1 MRWLDGITD
10 SMDMSLGKLRKLAM
24 DREARR
30 AAIHGVSESDTTERL
45 MGKIMDKYACVWVH
59 TQSLSCVQFFAT
71 LMDCSP
77 PGSSAHGV
85 FQARMLE

>member
-59 TQSLSCVQFFAT
+59 TQSLSCVRLFDYMNCSMPGVTVHHQLPEAT
-71 LMDCSP
+71 
-77 PGSSAHGV
+77 
-85 FQARMLE
+85 

>member
-1 MRWLDGITD
+1 M
-10 SMDMSLGKLRKLAM
+10 LRFM
-24 DREARR
+24 GSQSR
-30 AAIHGVSESDTTERL
+30 TL

-59 TQSLSCVQFFAT
+59 TRSLSCVQFFAT

-85 FQARMLE
+85 FQARMLG